1 MAKVITKV
9 VLSMATGDVLEEESF
24 EYGGEWALLDGGG
37 GGPLG
42 AGIGTLMA
50 GPIGGAAGYYGANNM
65 SGAIGAA
72 DEAGIP
78 LDQIFWPFGGQGMP
92 GLDVPQLPKGRLGVK
107 GLKALQKYQL
117 ALQGVRMKKKKGG
130 GFKVV
135 PLTEEQMTN
144 ILGEDVAQQVL
155 NNQAIQTAMQERT
168 QAALAGDLPVSPAL
182 EESLREQ
189 QQATALGVARGSGA
203 QSTPGIQLLAEQQ
216 TGANIAREAARQ
228 GQLTTG
234 LGQNM
239 LMQQQTAGMRAA
251 PLQTVQQ
258 YLGSIGVG
266 QQQLATQLQLANIMG
281 QYGQQ
286 AAHTQ
291 GIYGLGGTILG
302 GIFG

>member
-37 GGPLG
+37 GLPSPGGLFGDTVDFFQTDIPQFFGQPTQEELLYGPG
-42 AGIGTLMA
+42 GPDGTGLFGSMM
-50 GPIGGAAGYYGANNM
+50 P
-65 SGAIGAA
+65 
-72 DEAGIP
+72 P
-78 LDQIFWPFGGQGMP
+78 LP
-92 GLDVPQLPKGRLGVK
+92 GGRLGTG
-107 GLKALQKYQL
+107 GLKALQQYQL
-117 ALQGVRMKKKKGG
+117 ALQGVRMKKTKKGK
-130 GFKVV
+130 FKIV
-135 PLTEEQMTN
+135 PLSEEQMTN

-155 NNQAIQTAMQERT
+155 SNQAIQTAMQERT

-182 EESLREQ
+182 EEALREQ
-189 QQATALGVARGSGA
+189 QQATALGVARGPGA
-203 QSTPGIQLLAEQQ
+203 QSTPGIQLLSEQQ
-216 TGANIAREAARQ
+216 TGANIAREAARH

-258 YLGSIGVG
+258 HLFNIGAG

-291 GIYGLGGTILG
+291 GVYGLGGTILG
-302 GIFG
+302 GLFG